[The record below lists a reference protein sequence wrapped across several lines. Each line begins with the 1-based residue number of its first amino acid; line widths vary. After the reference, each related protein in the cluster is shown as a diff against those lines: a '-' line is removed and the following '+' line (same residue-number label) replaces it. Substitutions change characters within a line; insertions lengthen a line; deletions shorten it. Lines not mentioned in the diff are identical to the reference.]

1 MKRWYI
7 RSFQPILWL
16 LSAVQV
22 LMSKGMCSTLL
33 FFLTYFLSFHLSR
46 FSFIL
51 LFVQYRSWNCC
62 YVWVYVN
69 LLKMGIKR
77 DDSSYRWILLPSK
90 YPQPSPCSSCTLSNS
105 STSRPQWSLGNMLA
119 SRSKVRRFKP
129 DWSRRIF
136 PGRKNPEHKSS
147 RRDFKLGVPSL
158 RFQAC

>member
-1 MKRWYI
+1 MAFISWKHKVTTADKCHNVGWK
-7 RSFQPILWL
+7 L
-16 LSAVQV
+16 LIFH
-22 LMSKGMCSTLL
+22 L
-33 FFLTYFLSFHLSR
+33 FTRISPLQWCLSFHLSR